1 MSVSQIAD
9 RSRLALIE
17 QLEQQGI
24 THPDVLQAVYQ
35 VPRER
40 FVDSAFNYRAYDN
53 TALPIG
59 HSQTISQP
67 YTVALMT
74 ELLLAEG
81 PLDKVLEIGTGSG
94 YQTAVLTQLVERV
107 FTVERIQPLQEQ
119 AKQRLAQLQQ
129 TNVVFRWGDGWQG
142 WPAFAPFNGILVTAA
157 ADQLPLKLIEQLA
170 VGGRLVIPIG
180 SGQAQKLYLI
190 RRQSHGYTQQ
200 AITPVYF
207 VPMLSGI
214 EH

>member
-1 MSVSQIAD
+1 
-9 RSRLALIE
+9 
-17 QLEQQGI
+17 
-24 THPDVLQAVYQ
+24 
-35 VPRER
+35 
-40 FVDSAFNYRAYDN
+40 
-53 TALPIG
+53 
-59 HSQTISQP
+59 
-67 YTVALMT
+67 MT

-190 RRQSHGYTQQ
+190 RRQSYGYTQQ